1 MKGRLSLDEPIS
13 RLRGIGSS
21 RAERLAGLGVRTIED
36 LLRRAPRAYE
46 DRGGVLT
53 IAEARA
59 REPGSMVAV
68 GGTITRASLHRFR
81 GRSHFRAVLED
92 ETAKIEIFW
101 FHAGRLSSGLKKD
114 SGLAVSGR
122 ISEKKTLLHPEFAP
136 WRKGE
141 EFPARLL
148 GIRPVYS
155 LAEGITQ
162 RLIRDLTAQAL
173 DQIESPRDP
182 LSPDLLRETGV
193 VSLDD
198 AFQFAHAPSSLE
210 EGRKGQERLLFE
222 EIYALELAMA
232 RRAAIREAR
241 DANAARPAE
250 NAAMRFLE
258 SLPFKPSAS
267 QRSAALDLVRD
278 LDAASRTERLL
289 AGEVGSG
296 KTVVALAAAFEAAE
310 RGMQS
315 ALLAPTALLAQQHL
329 RSALEFF
336 PRAVERVALLTG
348 SMAADEARR
357 TRGRL
362 ADGRVDL
369 IIGTSALL
377 SEKTRFRKLGL
388 VMVDE
393 QHRFGVEQRDSL
405 ARKGEDVRV
414 VGISATPIPRTLA
427 LLAYPGWDVSL
438 LEGRPDSRGPVTT
451 RVLELR
457 DRERALAWIADRVR
471 SDMQAILIRPR
482 IEGEK
487 EGAVA
492 FHEELHGGAFAGI
505 EIGLVHGAL
514 SADAREKALAQFASG
529 RMRALIATTIVEVGI
544 DVPGASILWIEG
556 AEMLGLAQ
564 LHQLRGRIARRGQ
577 KGYCFVVPSE
587 ECPPAALARLAT
599 FRDVQD
605 GLRLAEIDLA
615 DRGPGEL
622 LGIRQ
627 SGAFSFGAARGFAD
641 DPEALGAL
649 LEKARTAARIA
660 ASREVRMAGEPSQ
673 CDPQPSH
680 SS

>member
-1 MKGRLSLDEPIS
+1 MEGRLSLDEPIT

-21 RAERLAGLGVRTIED
+21 RAERLFGLGVRTIED

-46 DRGGVLT
+46 DRGQVLT
-53 IAEARA
+53 IAEALARA
-59 REPGSMVAV
+59 PGSFVAV
-68 GGTITRASLHRFR
+68 GGTIVRSALHRFR
-81 GRSHFRAVLED
+81 GRSNFRVLLED
-92 ETAKIEIFW
+92 ETGRIEILW
-101 FHAGRLSSGLKKD
+101 FHAGRLSTGLKKD

-136 WRKGE
+136 WNEGE
-141 EFPARLL
+141 DFPARLL

-155 LAEGITQ
+155 VAEGITQ

-173 DQIESPRDP
+173 AHVAPPPDP
-182 LSPDLLRETGV
+182 LSEDLRRESGI
-193 VSLDD
+193 VSLAD
-198 AFQFAHAPSSLE
+198 AFRFAHAPSSLE
-210 EGRKGQERLLFE
+210 EGRQGQERLLFE

-232 RRAAIREAR
+232 RRAGERATSEI
-241 DANAARPAE
+241 DAAQSSAS
-250 NAAMRFLE
+250 AAMRFLD
-258 SLPFKPSAS
+258 SLPFVPSAS
-267 QRSAALDLVRD
+267 QRRAVFEIVGD
-278 LDAASRTERLL
+278 LDARSRTERLL

-329 RSALEFF
+329 RTALEFF

-348 SMAADEARR
+348 SMAQDEARR
-357 TRGRL
+357 NRGRFE
-362 ADGRVDL
+362 DGRVDL
-369 IIGTSALL
+369 VIGTSALL

-393 QHRFGVEQRDSL
+393 QHRFGVEQRESL

-414 VGISATPIPRTLA
+414 IGISATPIPRTLA

-438 LEGRPDSRGPVTT
+438 LEGRPDSRGPVVT
-451 RVLELR
+451 RVLELKDR
-457 DRERALAWIADRVR
+457 DRALSWIAERLQ

-487 EGAVA
+487 EGAIA
-492 FHEELHGGAFAGI
+492 FHGELARGPFVGI
-505 EIGLVHGAL
+505 EIGLVHGAMTV
-514 SADAREKALAQFASG
+514 DAREKALAHFAGG

-587 ECPPAALARLAT
+587 GCPPTALSRLAT

-627 SGAFSFGAARGFAD
+627 SGAYSFGGTPGFTD

-649 LEKARTAARIA
+649 LEKARNAARIA
-660 ASREVRMAGEPSQ
+660 ASREKSLVGEPS
-673 CDPQPSH
+673 
-680 SS
+680 